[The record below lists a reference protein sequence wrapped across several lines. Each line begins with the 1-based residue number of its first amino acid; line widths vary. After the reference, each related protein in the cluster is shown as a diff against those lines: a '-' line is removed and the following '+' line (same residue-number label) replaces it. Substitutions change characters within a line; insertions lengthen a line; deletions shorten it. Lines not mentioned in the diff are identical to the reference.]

1 MGMAPG
7 LPRRTEP
14 APRRGI
20 PVPFTPGGPSKA
32 STAELAWGLILAA
45 SKRLVQADAGTRR
58 GHWRGDAGGGGY
70 PLPANLAGER
80 LGLVGLGQIGARVA
94 RAGQAFGMD
103 VLAWSQ
109 SLDDAR
115 AAEVGVRRVTKE
127 ELFETSAVS
136 LHLVLSART
145 RGIVAA
151 ADLARMRPDAV
162 IVNTARAGL
171 VNQQALIDALA
182 AWLDGTPIRLVNAR

>member
-1 MGMAPG
+1 
-7 LPRRTEP
+7 
-14 APRRGI
+14 
-20 PVPFTPGGPSKA
+20 
-32 STAELAWGLILAA
+32 
-45 SKRLVQADAGTRR
+45 
-58 GHWRGDAGGGGY
+58 
-70 PLPANLAGER
+70 
-80 LGLVGLGQIGARVA
+80 
-94 RAGQAFGMD
+94 MD

-127 ELFETSAVS
+127 ELFETSAVVS